1 MVVYKVFYKNFE
13 LKKGEFVGMLIE
25 RRKDLGGKIQ
35 LESGERRKDPT
46 GMIQL
51 ESGMRWA
58 KAAFGRMVKDE
69 KTIFVVP
76 NELKLGIH
84 TKSIIEKGIFTKE
97 EILGMGKLVEEETR

>member
-25 RRKDLGGKIQ
+25 RRKDMRGETQ
-35 LESGERRKDPT
+35 LESA
-46 GMIQL
+46 
-51 ESGMRWA
+51 MRWA
-58 KAAFGRMVKDE
+58 KLAFGRMVKDE

-76 NELKLGIH
+76 KELKLGIN

-97 EILGMGKLVEEETR
+97 EILGMGKLVDQKLK

>member
-25 RRKDLGGKIQ
+25 RRKDL
-35 LESGERRKDPT
+35 R
-46 GMIQL
+46 GMMQL

-58 KAAFGRMVKDE
+58 KVAFGSMVKDE

-76 NELKLGIH
+76 NELRLGIR
-84 TKSIIEKGIFTKE
+84 TKSIIEKGMFTKE
-97 EILGMGKLVEEETR
+97 EILGMGEVVDQALE

>member
-25 RRKDLGGKIQ
+25 RRKDMRGETQ
-35 LESGERRKDPT
+35 LESA
-46 GMIQL
+46 
-51 ESGMRWA
+51 MRWA
-58 KAAFGRMVKDE
+58 KLAFGCMVKDE

-76 NELKLGIH
+76 KELKLGIN

-97 EILGMGKLVEEETR
+97 EILGMGKLVDQKLK